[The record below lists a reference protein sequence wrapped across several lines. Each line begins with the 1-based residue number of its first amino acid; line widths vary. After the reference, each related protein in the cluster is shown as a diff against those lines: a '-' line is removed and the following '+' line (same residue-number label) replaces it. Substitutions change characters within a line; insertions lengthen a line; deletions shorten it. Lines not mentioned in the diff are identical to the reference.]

1 MQDDWL
7 FRLGEK
13 ILEILPAIG
22 GAFISLKYLPKEQ
35 RTPLGIMT
43 AIVGGVCISIYGGH
57 WVINN
62 FTSLSKEPWS
72 ANFVKLLIAIFA
84 MLILDKIARSIG
96 EVKLIDVWNLF
107 KQGLIKWLKP

>member
-7 FRLGEK
+7 LKLGK
-13 ILEILPAIG
+13 LLEILPAIG
-22 GAFISLKYLPKEQ
+22 GAIISLKYLPQEQ
-35 RTPLGIMT
+35 RTPLGIFI
-43 AIVGGVCISIYGGH
+43 AIFGGICIAVYGGH

-72 ANFVKLLIAIFA
+72 ANFVTLIIAIFA
-84 MLILDKIARSIG
+84 MLALDKIARSIG